1 MNEPHFP
8 EDLSEEGGGIKLL
21 DILQTL
27 AENARLLIFGPIL
40 VGLLALGV
48 SFLFKPSYVAK
59 TTIMPPQ
66 QQQGA
71 AAAALAQLGALA
83 GAAGG
88 GGAGSA
94 SRSSA
99 ELYVGLLKSRTVAD
113 KLIDRF
119 SIMRAPGVKTRE
131 DARDILTRISG
142 VGVGKDGLIIIGVV
156 SNVPRLSAELANA
169 YVEELS
175 SLTSRLAVTEA
186 QRRRQFLEKEVAKVK
201 DNLVRAEIALAAV
214 SVGENVLKFNPMAMG
229 EGLATLKAQVMAKEV
244 QLSSMRG
251 YFTEN
256 SPNFRQVQRE
266 LSALRAQLSKFEQPS
281 LPSENA
287 EYITRYREF
296 KYNEVLFEQLS
307 RQYELARVDES
318 SDGAVIQVVDVA
330 IPPER
335 DSNMSK
341 ALIFIIYT
349 LASGFAL
356 LIFVFIRRA
365 LDNARQDPE
374 SATKLAAIRVGFGRL
389 LKPWRR
395 HDHASRT
402 PAK

>member
-8 EDLSEEGGGIKLL
+8 EDLDENSGGIKLL

-27 AENARLLIFGPIL
+27 AENARLLIFGPIV

-59 TTIMPPQ
+59 TTIMTPQ

-83 GAAGG
+83 GAAGA
-88 GGAGSA
+88 GAGPKSP
-94 SRSSA
+94 A
-99 ELYVGLLKSRTVAD
+99 ELYIGLLKSRTVAD
-113 KLIDRF
+113 RLITRF
-119 SIMRAPGVKTRE
+119 NMMKVPGVETRE
-131 DARDILTRISG
+131 DARDILVKITGIS
-142 VGVGKDGLIIIGVV
+142 VGRDGLITIGVI
-156 SNVPRLSAELANA
+156 SRVPGLSAALANA

-175 SLTSRLAVTEA
+175 SLTARLAVTEA
-186 QRRRQFLEKEVAKVK
+186 QQRRLFLEKEVAKVK
-201 DNLVRAEIALAAV
+201 ENLVRAETALGGAG
-214 SVGENVLKFNPMAMG
+214 VGEDMLKFNPLAMG

-256 SPNFRQVQRE
+256 SPNFRQSQRE
-266 LSALRAQLSKFEQPS
+266 LAALRAQLDKYEKNATSPS
-281 LPSENA
+281 SANA
-287 EYITRYREF
+287 EYISRYRDY

-307 RQYELARVDES
+307 KQYELAKIDES
-318 SDGAVIQVVDVA
+318 KDGGVIQVVDVA

-335 DSNMSK
+335 NSNMSK
-341 ALIFIIYT
+341 VLITVLST
-349 LASGFAL
+349 LVAGFVL
-356 LIFVFIRRA
+356 LIFVFVRSA
-365 LDNARQDPE
+365 LRKSRQDPE
-374 SATKLAAIRVGFGRL
+374 SAAKLAAIRAGFGRV

-395 HDHASRT
+395 YVNRN
-402 PAK
+402 PAD